1 MTGRNARELARE
13 FGAFRE
19 QRPDIANPVHHA
31 SLSAA
36 RGEQLTVE
44 QWNEVSEKYDE
55 RMGNRNSPFV
65 VIQHTDTEHD
75 HVHIAASRIDVQ
87 GKVVSDFQSKM
98 RAEAVMREVEREHLL
113 REAVQPAHE
122 PAAER
127 ERAAAVEQQRTLE
140 EPPAGCS
147 MAQSDRSQELGER
160 GEQER
165 GRTAELTQSP
175 EVETTKEVVQEIERE
190 AERVITWELSL

>member
-1 MTGRNARELARE
+1 MVRLSEAKRRWRGSRSASKSASTEELKRRHISTTA
-13 FGAFRE
+13 
-19 QRPDIANPVHHA
+19 A
-31 SLSAA
+31 SLRRRLRIA
-36 RGEQLTVE
+36 
-44 QWNEVSEKYDE
+44 K
-55 RMGNRNSPFV
+55 
-65 VIQHTDTEHD
+65 HTDTEHD

-98 RAEAVMREVEREHLL
+98 RAEAVMREV
-113 REAVQPAHE
+113 
-122 PAAER
+122 ER

>member
-1 MTGRNARELARE
+1 MRELYRA
-13 FGAFRE
+13 
-19 QRPDIANPVHHA
+19 A
-31 SLSAA
+31 SLDHAPRLS
-36 RGEQLTVE
+36 GEQSGRELW
-44 QWNEVSEKYDE
+44 QSMSGMDASVS
-55 RMGNRNSPFV
+55 G
-65 VIQHTDTEHD
+65 
-75 HVHIAASRIDVQ
+75 
-87 GKVVSDFQSKM
+87 
-98 RAEAVMREVEREHLL
+98 REVLARAAGYDPTRSAEDLL

-140 EPPAGCS
+140 EPPAGRS

-190 AERVITWELSL
+190 AERVISWELSL

>member
-1 MTGRNARELARE
+1 MR
-13 FGAFRE
+13 
-19 QRPDIANPVHHA
+19 IA
-31 SLSAA
+31 
-36 RGEQLTVE
+36 
-44 QWNEVSEKYDE
+44 K
-55 RMGNRNSPFV
+55 
-65 VIQHTDTEHD
+65 HTDTEHD

-98 RAEAVMREVEREHLL
+98 RAEAVMREV
-113 REAVQPAHE
+113 
-122 PAAER
+122 ER